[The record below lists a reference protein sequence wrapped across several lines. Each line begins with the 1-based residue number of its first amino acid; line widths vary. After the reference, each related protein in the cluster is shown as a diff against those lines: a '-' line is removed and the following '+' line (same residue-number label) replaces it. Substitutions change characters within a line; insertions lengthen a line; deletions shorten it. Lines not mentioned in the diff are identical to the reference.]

1 MRLSVI
7 IPTRNRSPLLEKA
20 IQSLIAQTYSP
31 DDFEVIIVDNGS
43 TDGTKGIFESYKAK
57 LPNLTYIYEP
67 SPGLH
72 VGRHAGLEIARG
84 DILVYA
90 DDDIEA
96 FPTWLEGIA
105 ESFEDPSVAL
115 VGGNNLPRYESPPP
129 PWTEL
134 LWNKT
139 PFGRANG
146 MYSILDF
153 GNAIQ
158 EISPYYIWGCNFSI
172 RKEVLLEVGGFHPD
186 GMPDDFLRYRGDGE
200 SAVSRRVLNSGYDTI
215 FNPKASVYHFVPA
228 KRMTLDY
235 IHKRGYIQG
244 ISDSYT
250 SIRQGRKVDS
260 KTAIRMSMSDLIH
273 QFKTRV
279 KGIIN
284 TDMRPQDYYRSGWLK
299 GYLYHQHEVLK
310 DGMLLAWILRDN
322 YFGEN
327 GEIPKKSPQN
337 LK

>member
-1 MRLSVI
+1 MFLSVI
-7 IPTRNRSPLLEKA
+7 IPTRNRFPLLEQA
-20 IQSLIAQTYSP
+20 IRSLMVQTYSP
-31 DDFEVIIVDNGS
+31 DNFEIIIVDNGS
-43 TDGTKGIFESYKAK
+43 TDRTKDIVESYKK
-57 LPNLTYIYEP
+57 ELPHLIYVYEP

-115 VGGNNLPRYESPPP
+115 VGGNNLPRYETSPPP
-129 PWTEL
+129 WVEL
-134 LWNKT
+134 LWSNT

-153 GNAIQ
+153 GSTLQ
-158 EISPYYIWGCNFSI
+158 EISPYYVWGCNFSI
-172 RKEVLLEVGGFHPD
+172 RKEVLLNVGGFHPD
-186 GMPDDFLRYRGDGE
+186 GMPDEFLKYRGDGE
-200 SAVSRRVLNSGYDTI
+200 SAVSRGILNAGYKTI
-215 FNPKASVYHFVPA
+215 FNPKASVYHFVLA
-228 KRMTLDY
+228 KRMTPEY

-250 SIRQGRKVDS
+250 SIRQSRKVDP
-260 KTAIRMSMSDLIH
+260 KTAIRMTMSDLIH
-273 QFKTRV
+273 RFKMRV
-279 KGIIN
+279 IGHTN
-284 TDMRPQDYYRSGWLK
+284 TSMRPHDYYRSGWLK
-299 GYLYHQHEVLK
+299 GYHYHQHEVLK
-310 DGMLLAWILRDN
+310 DEKLLVWILRDN

-327 GEIPKKSPQN
+327 GEIPK
-337 LK
+337 

>member
-1 MRLSVI
+1 MHLSVI
-7 IPTRNRSPLLEKA
+7 IPTRNRSSLLEKA
-20 IQSLIAQTYSP
+20 LQSLIAQTYSS
-31 DDFEVIIVDNGS
+31 DDFEVIIIDNGS
-43 TDGTKGIFESYKAK
+43 TDETRNIVKSYREK
-57 LPNLTYIYEP
+57 LPHLLCAYEP

-72 VGRHAGLEIARG
+72 VGRHAGLRIARG

-115 VGGNNLPRYESPPP
+115 VGGNNLPRYETPPP
-129 PWTEL
+129 PWAEL

-153 GNAIQ
+153 GNTIQ
-158 EISPYYIWGCNFSI
+158 EISPYYVWGCNFSI
-172 RKEVLLEVGGFHPD
+172 CKEVLLKVGGFHPD
-186 GMPDDFLRYRGDGE
+186 GMPDEFLRYRGDGE
-200 SAVSRRVLNSGYDTI
+200 SAVSREILNSGYKTF

-228 KRMTLDY
+228 KRTTPDY

-250 SIRQGRKVDS
+250 SIRQDRKVDP
-260 KTAIRMSMSDLIH
+260 KTAIRMSIFNQIH
-273 QFKTRV
+273 RFKTRV
-279 KGIIN
+279 RGHIS
-284 TDMRPQDYYRSGWLK
+284 TGMQPYDHYRSGWLK
-299 GYLYHQHEVLK
+299 GYLYHQHEVSK
-310 DGMLLAWILRDN
+310 DENLLAWVLRND

-327 GEIPKKSPQN
+327 GEIPK
-337 LK
+337 